1 LANLAGATLPVM
13 IALVTVPL
21 YLKIIGVE
29 RYGVLAIIWAL
40 LGYFGF
46 LDLGLGR
53 AVTQRM
59 ARHAKGNA
67 KDRSNLLWTALVAAF
82 LLGLAGSGVLW
93 ITASYLLTHVVE
105 SSGGIRKEAQ
115 TAVHWLLFALPII
128 LPGSALTGALQ
139 ARLRFVQLNT
149 IQVFCGAIGQ
159 VLPLLVAAGGY
170 VELRYLVPAVLVS
183 RILSIL
189 LMFAQCRRYVPLIG
203 RPTIDRTHLRPM
215 LGYGGWFSI
224 LSLLAPLLVTIDR
237 LVIASISG
245 ARAVAH
251 YTVPY
256 DLVSRLMILSG
267 SLSSA
272 IFPRLASADID
283 DGRLLAQRASE
294 ALVSIMTPITI
305 AGLVLAGPFISLW
318 VGQEFAAASAG
329 VAEFILLGVWF
340 NAIVVPHH
348 ARYLAT
354 NSPKKVVLIYA
365 IEIPLYFAI
374 LWYGIL
380 NWGVAGAAA
389 AWCLRVC
396 LDTVL
401 LLRLNQVLAT
411 TSRMVLPS
419 LLLVMAAGAFLILE
433 LNLLIA
439 LTLSAMLLALSFAKD
454 RKVLLDILQRFL
466 PQRGAAF

>member
-348 ARYLAT
+348 ARY
-354 NSPKKVVLIYA
+354 
-365 IEIPLYFAI
+365 
-374 LWYGIL
+374 W
-380 NWGVAGAAA
+380 VAGAAA